1 MFTSNVLNNKCFRK
15 VKHARLWKN
24 VILWAISRR
33 EISPL
38 VVIFWKKLINL
49 HEGLL
54 DVTTNISSNRVH
66 PKMFDSYR
74 DSLLTTLLTS
84 EKKIVFLDTE
94 VYGPRF
100 TDSKILDVSTY
111 YKPTETFQYT
121 HLSSRHL
128 LWVQKGFVK
137 WGAPRLLRTNAVKG
151 SFELKKK
158 EFLRENLLIFLC
170 GCYSEHI
177 YS

>member
-1 MFTSNVLNNKCFRK
+1 MFTSYILSNKCFRK
-15 VKHARLWKN
+15 MKHARLWKN

-84 EKKIVFLDTE
+84 EKKLFFSILKFMDRDLPIVKFLMFKLITSQQK
-94 VYGPRF
+94 RSN
-100 TDSKILDVSTY
+100 THTCLHA
-111 YKPTETFQYT
+111 TF
-121 HLSSRHL
+121 SE
-128 LWVQKGFVK
+128 
-137 WGAPRLLRTNAVKG
+137 LRRV
-151 SFELKKK
+151 L
-158 EFLRENLLIFLC
+158 
-170 GCYSEHI
+170 
-177 YS
+177 